1 MNLKL
6 KGVTV
11 IHAGVN
17 HRSGVE
23 LVDYIV
29 LIIARLQIYRDAF
42 GGACNSRCCW
52 MVERT
57 QWKPILWI
65 DAVMRQDVLISASE
79 CLAFRMHSTRFGAHD
94 YIDAATGSRIL

>member
-6 KGVTV
+6 KGITV

-29 LIIARLQIYRDAF
+29 LIIARLQIYRDALR
-42 GGACNSRCCW
+42 GARNSRRRR

-57 QWKPILWI
+57 QREPVLWI
-65 DAVMRQDVLISASE
+65 DAVMRQDVLISAGE
-79 CLAFRMHSTRFGAHD
+79 CLAFRMHSTRFGTHD
-94 YIDAATGSRIL
+94 YIDAATGSRVL